1 MQHNKY
7 VGHQDVKMYCATNQF
22 PELKLLGPNNKPHG
36 VRGLGKHYHMCFDTK
51 IGHDT
56 CETSCIPFACTL
68 YTYIIDQPRVPGF
81 PSWQQPCY
89 QPIQD

>member
-22 PELKLLGPNNKPHG
+22 PELKSLGPNNKPHG

-51 IGHDT
+51 LVHGT
-56 CETSCIPFACTL
+56 CEMHSIRFDCPTCTSM
-68 YTYIIDQPRVPGF
+68 ID
-81 PSWQQPCY
+81 
-89 QPIQD
+89 